1 MALDPN
7 ETKLII
13 PIIATIFKVE
23 WERPQPGT
31 CLMLISQ
38 KKYLLKDSK
47 QIAVKVLSLVRSWD
61 SFKAQNSLIKFKTR
75 FNRIS
80 RRILLCD
87 YVTLNPAVTLSLF
100 PEGSKEAFH
109 TYFHPGTHFTFIL
122 RCISTS
128 WLWGLYSGLYCIL
141 YLEGGGTIF
150 ICKIILPEVISA
162 TWSLSLSSSALG
174 EIIHFLGPGSVHIL
188 SGWG

>member
-1 MALDPN
+1 
-7 ETKLII
+7 
-13 PIIATIFKVE
+13 
-23 WERPQPGT
+23 
-31 CLMLISQ
+31 MLISPKIFSKTQ
-38 KKYLLKDSK
+38 SSHVLL
-47 QIAVKVLSLVRSWD
+47 RSVD
-61 SFKAQNSLIKFKTR
+61 SFEAQNSLIKFKIR

-80 RRILLCD
+80 RKILLCD
-87 YVTLNPAVTLSLF
+87 YVTLNPALTLSLF

-128 WLWGLYSGLYCIL
+128 WLRGLYSGLYCIL

-162 TWSLSLSSSALG
+162 TWCPLSRARHSAKLSIFWALAPSIYYQAG
-174 EIIHFLGPGSVHIL
+174 ASCCIVQTPALRLQINIHIKHDS
-188 SGWG
+188 

>member
-1 MALDPN
+1 
-7 ETKLII
+7 
-13 PIIATIFKVE
+13 
-23 WERPQPGT
+23 
-31 CLMLISQ
+31 MLISPKIFTKTQ
-38 KKYLLKDSK
+38 SSHVLL
-47 QIAVKVLSLVRSWD
+47 RSVD
-61 SFKAQNSLIKFKTR
+61 SFEAQNSLIKFKIR

-80 RRILLCD
+80 RKILLCD
-87 YVTLNPAVTLSLF
+87 YVTLNPALTLSLF

-128 WLWGLYSGLYCIL
+128 WLRGLYSGLYCIL

-162 TWSLSLSSSALG
+162 TWSLSLSLLSLSLELGTRRNYPFSGPWLRPYIIRLGLVAALCR
-174 EIIHFLGPGSVHIL
+174 HRH
-188 SGWG
+188 